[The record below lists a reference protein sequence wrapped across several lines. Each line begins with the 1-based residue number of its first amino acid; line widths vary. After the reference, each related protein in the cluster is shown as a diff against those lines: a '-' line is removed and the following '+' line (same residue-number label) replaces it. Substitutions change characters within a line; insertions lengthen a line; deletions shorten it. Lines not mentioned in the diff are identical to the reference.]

1 MLKSVNYILV
11 VLFCSISSKVMC
23 HFMLS
28 DWFCGS
34 AQILFQNCT
43 SSAIG
48 MKVMST
54 CQSAVQKRLMILLS
68 NSSPVHSSVSD
79 YRYLYMDYFRS

>member
-23 HFMLS
+23 HFVLS

-34 AQILFQNCT
+34 AQIPSQNCT

-54 CQSAVQKRLMILLS
+54 CQSAVQKRLMLLLS
-68 NSSPVHSSVSD
+68 VISD